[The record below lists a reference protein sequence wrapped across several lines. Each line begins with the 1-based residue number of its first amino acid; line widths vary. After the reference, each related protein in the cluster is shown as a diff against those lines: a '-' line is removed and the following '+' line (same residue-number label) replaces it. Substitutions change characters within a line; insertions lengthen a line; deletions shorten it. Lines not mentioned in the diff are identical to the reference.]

1 MTNSQRY
8 ASCINKILAKNL
20 PRAAIRL
27 QNKVKANKKSFS
39 LNFSAEAGKFFKFY
53 VESKGEEQ
61 NKIFTQ

>member
-1 MTNSQRY
+1 MTNSRRY

-27 QNKVKANKKSFS
+27 QNKVKANKKNS